1 MIRLDDDIQLV
12 LYTVHFFMSMAA
24 DGGIINNIHWMWQT
38 LIEAQESGVG
48 GDAWKPEKD
57 GGHGLIASK
66 LCNRWYYRLEN
77 WPNQSHTTMI
87 GIHMEQFVWTPN
99 DY

>member
-1 MIRLDDDIQLV
+1 MMGPDDDIHLA
-12 LYTVHFFMSMAA
+12 LYNVHFFMSMAA

-48 GDAWKPEKD
+48 GDAWKPEKN

-77 WPNQSHTTMI
+77 
-87 GIHMEQFVWTPN
+87 
-99 DY
+99 